1 MRSMKTVMRT
11 LIVWLLLLALPFQG
25 LAAARMLPSAGAPAA
40 QSETHAAPVAT
51 PCHDMAAAGAVD
63 DDHRHGQH
71 KQDKEQKQHRSVC
84 GDCCI
89 VVALVPV
96 PLVPPVCAP
105 PSFAIPFRAGHLAS
119 ADPSLLERPPRH
131 LAA

>member
-1 MRSMKTVMRT
+1 MKTVMRA

-25 LAAARMLPSAGAPAA
+25 LAAARMLPSVSAPAA
-40 QSETHAAPVAT
+40 QSTAHAAPVVKH
-51 PCHDMAAAGAVD
+51 CHDMAAAKATDG
-63 DDHRHGQH
+63 DHRH
-71 KQDKEQKQHRSVC
+71 KHRSVC

-96 PLVPPVCAP
+96 PLVPLAFPP
-105 PSFAIPFRAGHLAS
+105 PSIAIPFRAGHLAS
-119 ADPSLLERPPRH
+119 VDPSLPERPPRR

>member
-1 MRSMKTVMRT
+1 MRSMKTVMRA

-25 LAAARMLPSAGAPAA
+25 VAAARMLPSVSAPAA
-40 QSETHAAPVAT
+40 QSALHTAPVVKH
-51 PCHDMAAAGAVD
+51 CHDMSAPKATD
-63 DDHRHGQH
+63 SDHQH
-71 KQDKEQKQHRSVC
+71 KHRSVC

-96 PLVPPVCAP
+96 PLVPPAFPP

-119 ADPSLLERPPRH
+119 VDPPLLERPPRR

>member
-1 MRSMKTVMRT
+1 MKTVVRA

-25 LAAARMLPSAGAPAA
+25 LAAARMLPSVNAPAV
-40 QSETHAAPVAT
+40 THAVPVVKH
-51 PCHDMAAAGAVD
+51 CHDTAAAKATDG
-63 DDHRHGQH
+63 DHQH
-71 KQDKEQKQHRSVC
+71 KHRSVC

-96 PLVPPVCAP
+96 PLVPPAFAP
-105 PSFAIPFRAGHLAS
+105 PSIAIPFDAGHLAS
-119 ADPSLLERPPRH
+119 ADPTLPERPPRR

>member
-1 MRSMKTVMRT
+1 MKTVMRA

-25 LAAARMLPSAGAPAA
+25 LAAARMLPSVSAPAA
-40 QSETHAAPVAT
+40 QSAPHAAPVMKH
-51 PCHDMAAAGAVD
+51 CHDTATATVD
-63 DDHRHGQH
+63 NGDHRH
-71 KQDKEQKQHRSVC
+71 KQRSVC

-96 PLVPPVCAP
+96 PLVPPVFPP
-105 PSFAIPFRAGHLAS
+105 PSIAIPFRAGHLAS
-119 ADPSLLERPPRH
+119 VDPPLPERPPRR